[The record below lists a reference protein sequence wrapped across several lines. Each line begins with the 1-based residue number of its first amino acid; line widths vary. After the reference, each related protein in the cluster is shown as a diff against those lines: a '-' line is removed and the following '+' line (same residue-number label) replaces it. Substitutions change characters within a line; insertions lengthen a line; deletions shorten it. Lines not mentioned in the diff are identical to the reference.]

1 MMRASG
7 VGHIGGALLLDAR
20 HTAEREIPTLARFF
34 AQFVHDRLD
43 GGKHDFASVAERVHL
58 VLTDPHESA
67 RAAAIGADLA
77 RNVEHLGFGD
87 LRWRL
92 FHLPAEREALMAVI
106 EAARSAPA
114 KDGPSPADDALRLQN
129 VLDNADPSAFL
140 RQWPVY
146 EIAPEGDTIAFEDAD
161 VDLAAASAATG
172 VAITGNPWLVECASS
187 LIERRALRDFAGDT
201 SRVRPIC
208 LRVTTRFAQS
218 PEFAAIR
225 FELPPAAK
233 DRLILDFTIG
243 DVHANPDRFGALLGV
258 LRPSGIRVALSHVP
272 WSKADQIEPLVAGV
286 DWLKGRFDPA
296 VSPAHALLKFGAA
309 RCVADDLPDLA
320 RAKAAVEAGFV
331 RITGPG
337 ADALFAE
344 RRSRALL
351 AGRDAGQAR

>member
-1 MMRASG
+1 MRASG

-34 AQFVHDRLD
+34 AQFVNDRLD
-43 GGKHDFASVAERVHL
+43 GGKHGFASVADRVHL

-77 RNVEHLGFGD
+77 RNVEHLGFGR
-87 LRWRL
+87 LRWQL
-92 FHLPAEREALMAVI
+92 FHLPAEREELVSTI
-106 EAARSAPA
+106 EAARSAPL
-114 KDGPSPADDALRLQN
+114 KEGPSPADDALRLQN

-146 EIAPEGDTIAFEDAD
+146 EIAPEGDTIAFDDAD

-172 VAITGNPWLVECASS
+172 VAISGNPWLVECASS
-187 LIERRALRDFAGDT
+187 LIERRALRDFAGDAQ
-201 SRVRPIC
+201 RVRPIC
-208 LRVTTRFAQS
+208 LHVTTRFAQS
-218 PEFAAIR
+218 TEFAAIR
-225 FELPPAAK
+225 SELPTAAK
-233 DRLILDFTIG
+233 DRLILDFTVG
-243 DVHANPDRFGALLGV
+243 DVHANPERFAALLGV
-258 LRPSGIRVALSHVP
+258 LRQNGIRIALSHVP
-272 WSKADQIEPLVAGV
+272 WSKADQIEPLAVGV

-296 VSPAHALLKFGAA
+296 GPPAHALLKFGAA

-320 RAKAAVEAGFV
+320 RARAAIEAGFA

-337 ADALFAE
+337 ADALVAE

-351 AGRDAGQAR
+351 AGRDAGETR